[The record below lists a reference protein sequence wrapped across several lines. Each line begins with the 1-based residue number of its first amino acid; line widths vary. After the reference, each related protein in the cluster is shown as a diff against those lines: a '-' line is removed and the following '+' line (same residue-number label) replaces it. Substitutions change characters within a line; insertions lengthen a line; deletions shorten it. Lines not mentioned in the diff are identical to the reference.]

1 MNEHRRK
8 GRTLSKVMTMS
19 QDERVGM
26 GDTKRKGRILSKVMT
41 LSQDDPTRQMTPCP
55 SVSSNHPSR
64 EDVRKMVDEHK
75 EVMDSNMRMQIKARK
90 LSLIVA
96 TLLVVFILGLMIG
109 IVVYKDRRI
118 RKLEYEVDQRLSK
131 IERKLSLKTIERNEE
146 SLRKELRMNKTIDEA
161 LNELRR
167 EIVKKVQEEI
177 QRNKENETTIQDN

>member
-1 MNEHRRK
+1 MDDTKRK
-8 GRTLSKVMTMS
+8 NRILSKVMTLS
-19 QDERVGM
+19 QDDPARKVGNDET
-26 GDTKRKGRILSKVMT
+26 GRKGRILSKVMT
-41 LSQDDPTRQMTPCP
+41 LSQDDPTRQMNPRP

-118 RKLEYEVDQRLSK
+118 RKLEYEGHQAISEVEQRLNK
-131 IERKLSLKTIERNEE
+131 IEKILNIKTIERNGE
-146 SLRKELRMNKTIDEA
+146 SLRKE
-161 LNELRR
+161 R
-167 EIVKKVQEEI
+167 E
-177 QRNKENETTIQDN
+177 RST

>member
-19 QDERVGM
+19 QDERVGK
-26 GDTKRKGRILSKVMT
+26 GDSKRKGRILSKVMT

-64 EDVRKMVDEHK
+64 EDVRKMVDEQK

-118 RKLEYEVDQRLSK
+118 RKLEYEVDQRLSEVEQRLNK
-131 IERKLSLKTIERNEE
+131 IERKLNKKTIERNGE
-146 SLRKELRMNKTIDEA
+146 
-161 LNELRR
+161 
-167 EIVKKVQEEI
+167 
-177 QRNKENETTIQDN
+177 